1 MSSDSPQKWALHFRM
16 YLSKSSS
23 VLTSTGSKPVIFVK
37 RSTSRRV
44 SLMLLPRRIISVPFF
59 HSCLLRS
66 CVDGSSVGHR
76 ASQIVFKDQ
85 VMSMTKEALD
95 MIELDAACASAPVL
109 DRYISVVRES
119 IADATHEV
127 QEHARALLLKLEH
140 LVNNQRAERAAAT
153 QEYLAPWITLA
164 EPERAAA

>member
-1 MSSDSPQKWALHFRM
+1 
-16 YLSKSSS
+16 
-23 VLTSTGSKPVIFVK
+23 
-37 RSTSRRV
+37 
-44 SLMLLPRRIISVPFF
+44 
-59 HSCLLRS
+59 
-66 CVDGSSVGHR
+66 
-76 ASQIVFKDQ
+76 
-85 VMSMTKEALD
+85 MSMTKEALD